1 MTHTIQTDIDLVR
14 RVVRGEGVDSP
25 EDRER
30 LAVLVASGLVLPG
43 GVNRVP
49 VEHINTLNTYTVG
62 TLAQATLPARM
73 KRQDPTR
80 EKHTRTVA
88 KIIRLI
94 QAAGGEIGHSKLIN
108 AVKVSRHEFAKALTD
123 AGVVIEVTQPKR
135 GRPRTTYRLV

>member
-1 MTHTIQTDIDLVR
+1 MDHTIQTDIDLVKR
-14 RVVRGEGVDSP
+14 IVRGEGAQSP
-25 EDRER
+25 EERER

-49 VEHINTLNTYTVG
+49 VDRISALNVYTVG
-62 TLAQATLPARM
+62 TLAPAELPARM
-73 KRQDPTR
+73 KRQDPAR

-94 QAAGGEIGHSKLIN
+94 QAAAGEIGHSKLIN
-108 AVKVSRHEFAKALTD
+108 AVKVSRDEFAKALAD